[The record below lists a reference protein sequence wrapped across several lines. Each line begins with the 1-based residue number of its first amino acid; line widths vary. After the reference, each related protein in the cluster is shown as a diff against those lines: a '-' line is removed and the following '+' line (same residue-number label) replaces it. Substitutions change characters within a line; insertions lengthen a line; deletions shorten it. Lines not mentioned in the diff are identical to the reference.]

1 MGLFVSC
8 LIPEKIVIRDN
19 ITKDSVPEGVISVS
33 LEIRSELK
41 IGYLP
46 KSIKR
51 LDFSDNY
58 KFDILPKAIPENV
71 EVISL
76 GRGFNMNIT
85 ENVLPKKLKQLEISG
100 NFTASI
106 IYPEFLKRITLLG
119 DTKSKIIDNLPT
131 TI

>member
-1 MGLFVSC
+1 MT
-8 LIPEKIVIRDN
+8 VIRGN
-19 ITKDSVPEGVISVS
+19 ITKKSIPEGVISVR
-33 LEIRSELK
+33 LEIDSELK

-46 KSIKR
+46 ESVKIVE
-51 LDFSDNY
+51 FGNNY
-58 KFDILPKAIPENV
+58 NYDILPKSFPENV
-71 EVISL
+71 EIISL
-76 GRGFNMNIT
+76 GKNFNMNIT